1 MKNKIENIIDDALL
15 SFYLDA
21 DKETIE
27 ASLIDNKLNNEEYA
41 RKKKR
46 IIFLAKA
53 AANKSQNDYLLQLA
67 NRFQEAVQANVERPI
82 ALLKQLIQDNPSFA
96 FYRNLDKLSKEDIM
110 EIIKDKNLVDLLE
123 QLEQDENKK

>member
-15 SFYLDA
+15 NFYLEA

-27 ASLIDNKLNNEEYA
+27 ASIKESKLNNAEYA
-41 RKKKR
+41 KKKKR

-53 AANKSQNDYLLQLA
+53 AVNKNQNDYLLQLA
-67 NRFQEAVQANVERPI
+67 NKFQEAVLANIEKPI

-96 FYRNLDKLSKEDIM
+96 LYRNLDKLSKDDIL

-123 QLEQDENKK
+123 QLENDENK